1 MYMVKYEKDAPYG
14 WYQMWVH
21 YFSEF
26 SRYNLVDI
34 IAKSIVTTNIL

>member
-26 SRYNLVDI
+26 SIDM
-34 IAKSIVTTNIL
+34 IAVTTNIL